1 MSCKSFFISGWG
13 KTGKKSFSDILKF
26 ASLKILENPHCN
38 SVNSKYHNLTDTM
51 LCAAS
56 KLKSICQGDTGGP
69 LACQHGDGRWYLE
82 GVSSWASPY
91 CDANDAYSVF
101 TRVSSYMNWI
111 NSIINSIL

>member
-1 MSCKSFFISGWG
+1 M
-13 KTGKKSFSDILKF
+13 SFSNTLKF
-26 ASLKILENPHCN
+26 ASLKVLENSHCN
-38 SVNSKYHNLTDTM
+38 SVNSKYQNVTDTM

-69 LACQHGDGRWYLE
+69 LVCQHGNGRWYLE

-101 TRVSSYMNWI
+101 TRVSSYVNWI
-111 NSIINSIL
+111 NRITTSIL